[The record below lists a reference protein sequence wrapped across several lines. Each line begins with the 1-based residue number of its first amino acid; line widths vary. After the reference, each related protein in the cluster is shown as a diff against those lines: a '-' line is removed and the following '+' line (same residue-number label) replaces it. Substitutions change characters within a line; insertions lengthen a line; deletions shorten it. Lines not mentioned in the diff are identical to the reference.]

1 MFLPEIFEC
10 LLIWG
15 SAEVFPLWGGVV
27 LALSV
32 MLDEYVRSITLEG
45 HAHER
50 TDTEPQLAQ

>member
-1 MFLPEIFEC
+1 MGLC
-10 LLIWG
+10 RG
-15 SAEVFPLWGGVV
+15 FPLWGGVV

-45 HAHER
+45 RAYER